1 LSLSESKV
9 IHVAEATPGTGK
21 TEQFIR
27 ELDSAPYKR
36 YLYAV
41 PTKVLSKDVVRRIQA
56 IGINHI
62 CVINSDTHKHVTDT
76 VECTLLEDDP
86 KILIITHKTL
96 LDLDPCYLQ
105 DWIVVIDEVPSVA
118 NNLTRDIGD
127 HAYTN
132 FLEKFIEI
140 DSVSTKASIKQGM
153 TKEARAIYSDV
164 IDDKGMSTITTC
176 LGALLRGKAD
186 VFIKEYLSKKESK
199 WKWQVRVIDYFDLS
213 GIYEYAFE
221 THILGANVT
230 GTLAYQ
236 HALTKGY
243 TIAASKFTP
252 EYRRYKFESY
262 IYPLIGGSKVSKTM
276 LLTLPDGAVAEEWND
291 RVYGHSLLRDA
302 IEFVQ
307 GEPLLVQ
314 VHEWCKFP
322 FEDYPN
328 VLRIPFDARGLNGY
342 SDVHHT
348 LSLIHGNPNPVDD
361 QNNSEMLAKMAI
373 CSVVGKQALR
383 NERYRELIFQA
394 ATRSSIRT
402 FTNDRPTVHFV
413 PTEESARHLAFD
425 LRGNHVILKD
435 LTRPAPHT
443 RSRSKLEDNIRT
455 AKGLS
460 SNGLS
465 ARKIANLMG
474 VSNRT
479 VSLWLKQTV

>member
-1 LSLSESKV
+1 M
-9 IHVAEATPGTGK
+9 
-21 TEQFIR
+21 
-27 ELDSAPYKR
+27 
-36 YLYAV
+36 

-62 CVINSDTHKHVTDT
+62 CAINSDTHKHVTDN

-186 VFIKEYLSKKESK
+186 VFIKEYLSKKERK

-213 GIYEYAFE
+213 GIYEHALE

-252 EYRRYKFESY
+252 KYRRYKFES
-262 IYPLIGGSKVSKTM
+262 
-276 LLTLPDGAVAEEWND
+276 
-291 RVYGHSLLRDA
+291 
-302 IEFVQ
+302 
-307 GEPLLVQ
+307 
-314 VHEWCKFP
+314 
-322 FEDYPN
+322 
-328 VLRIPFDARGLNGY
+328 
-342 SDVHHT
+342 
-348 LSLIHGNPNPVDD
+348 
-361 QNNSEMLAKMAI
+361 
-373 CSVVGKQALR
+373 
-383 NERYRELIFQA
+383 
-394 ATRSSIRT
+394 
-402 FTNDRPTVHFV
+402 
-413 PTEESARHLAFD
+413 
-425 LRGNHVILKD
+425 
-435 LTRPAPHT
+435 
-443 RSRSKLEDNIRT
+443 
-455 AKGLS
+455 
-460 SNGLS
+460 
-465 ARKIANLMG
+465 
-474 VSNRT
+474 
-479 VSLWLKQTV
+479 